1 MKRMVFEEAV
11 DAAIAEAMVRDERVI
26 VLGLDVPMMRAGL
39 HARFGPDRVL
49 GAPISEGAYLG
60 AAVGAAMAGLR
71 PVVEIM
77 MVDFIGVALDA
88 LLNHAAKLSGFT
100 HGRWT
105 NPLVLRMSCGAGY
118 GDGGQHGQALWGM
131 LAGIP
136 GLSVVV
142 PSTPDD
148 AYGLMTSALAHD
160 GPVVFL
166 EHKLLTK
173 NWLEFVG
180 SGGRTTLS
188 FDVPKA
194 GHEGDVTKQPVRLG
208 SAARRRTGDDVTLV
222 SLGVSVHRALAAAEQ
237 LASSGI
243 SCEVLDLRS
252 VRPLD
257 TASILA
263 SVQRTGRL
271 LVVDEDYRDFGLSGE
286 VSAVVAEAGLPVR
299 FARVCTEDTIPF
311 ARHLEDAA
319 LPNVTRIVT
328 AAQRLMGAPAQAIT
342 RPLQL
347 TEVAPGPASAAN
359 HQPRALS

>member
-11 DAAIAEAMVRDERVI
+11 DAAIAEAMTRDEKVM
-26 VLGLDVPMMRAGL
+26 VLGLDVPMLRAGL
-39 HARFGPDRVL
+39 FARFGPGRVL

-60 AAVGAAMAGLR
+60 AAVGASMAGLR

-77 MVDFIGVALDA
+77 MVDFMGVALDA
-88 LLNHAAKLSGFT
+88 LLNHAAKLDGFT
-100 HGRWT
+100 HGRWK
-105 NPLVLRMSCGAGY
+105 NPLVVRTACGAGY
-118 GDGGQHGQALWGM
+118 GDGGQHGQALWGL

-148 AYGLMTSALAHD
+148 AYGLMASALQHD

-180 SGGRTTLS
+180 SGGRATLA
-188 FDVPKA
+188 FDVPAA
-194 GHEGDVTKQPVRLG
+194 GHEGEVTRQPVPFG
-208 SAARRRTGDDVTLV
+208 SAARRRAGDDVTIV
-222 SLGVSVHRALAAAEQ
+222 SLGVSVHRALVAAEA
-237 LASSGI
+237 LAASGV
-243 SCEVLDLRS
+243 SCEVIDLRS

-257 TASILA
+257 EAAIVA

-271 LVVDEDYRDFGLSGE
+271 LVVDEDYSQFGLSGE
-286 VSAVVAEAGLPVR
+286 VAAVVAEAGVPVR

-319 LPNVTRIVT
+319 LPNVARIT
-328 AAQRLMGAPAQAIT
+328 AAVQRLVGEPVSAQPRQALPATDQAPARS
-342 RPLQL
+342 RPRLDPH
-347 TEVAPGPASAAN
+347 A
-359 HQPRALS
+359 

>member
-11 DAAIAEAMVRDERVI
+11 DAAIARAMEQDERVV
-26 VLGLDVPMMRAGL
+26 VLGLDVPMLRAGL
-39 HARFGPDRVL
+39 YARFGEGRVL

-105 NPLVLRMSCGAGY
+105 NPLVVRTACGAGY
-118 GDGGQHGQALWGM
+118 GDGGQHGQALWGL

-142 PSTPDD
+142 PSTPED
-148 AYGLMTSALAHD
+148 AFGLMTSALAHD

-166 EHKLLTK
+166 EHKLLTT

-180 SGGRTTLS
+180 RGGRASLR
-188 FDVPKA
+188 FDVPAA
-194 GHEGDVTKQPVRLG
+194 GHEGEVSGRPVPLG
-208 SAARRRTGDDVTLV
+208 AAARRRAGEDVTV
-222 SLGVSVHRALAAAEQ
+222 VGVGVSVHRALAAAEL
-237 LASSGI
+237 LAASGV

-257 TASILA
+257 RDAIVASA
-263 SVQRTGRL
+263 RRTGRL
-271 LVVDEDYRDFGLSGE
+271 LVVDEDYTQFGLSGE
-286 VSAVVAEAGLPVR
+286 VSAVVAEAGVPVR
-299 FARVCTEDTIPF
+299 FARVCTESTIPF

-319 LPNVTRIVT
+319 LPNVARITDAVR
-328 AAQRLMGAPAQAIT
+328 RLVGEPAPIGDAAPA
-342 RPLQL
+342 RPSPVIHPA
-347 TEVAPGPASAAN
+347 VAP
-359 HQPRALS
+359 RA

>member
-11 DAAIAEAMVRDERVI
+11 DAAIAAAMEKDERV
-26 VLGLDVPMMRAGL
+26 VLLGLDVPMLRAGL
-39 HARFGPDRVL
+39 YARFGEGRVL

-105 NPLVLRMSCGAGY
+105 SPLVVRMACGAGY
-118 GDGGQHGQALWGM
+118 GDGGQHGQALWGL

-148 AYGLMTSALAHD
+148 AFGLMTAALAHD

-166 EHKLLTK
+166 EHKLLTR

-180 SGGRTTLS
+180 SGGRTSLQ
-188 FDVPKA
+188 FDVPAA
-194 GHEGDVTKQPVRLG
+194 GHEGEVTKQLAPLG
-208 SAARRRTGDDVTLV
+208 SAVRRRAGDDVTV
-222 SLGVSVHRALAAAEQ
+222 VGVGVSVHRALVAAEL
-237 LASSGI
+237 LAGEGT
-243 SCEVLDLRS
+243 SCEVIDLRS

-257 TASILA
+257 RDSIIASA
-263 SVQRTGRL
+263 RRTGRV
-271 LVVDEDYRDFGLSGE
+271 LVVDEDYAQFGLSGE
-286 VSAVVAEAGLPVR
+286 VAAVVAEAGVPVR

-319 LPNVTRIVT
+319 LPNVARIASAV
-328 AAQRLMGAPAQAIT
+328 QRLVGEPAPAPPPRRGRGYFANA
-342 RPLQL
+342 
-347 TEVAPGPASAAN
+347 APM
-359 HQPRALS
+359 